1 MAVNELVLVG
11 LAACYAA
18 LFWWAF
24 RVLPG
29 EGWQF
34 LAAVPL
40 TKRPDGQWVGLNL
53 TYYGA
58 FTASAVVIAVA
69 WSVVLMSS
77 VGVSLSGI
85 LMLAAIL
92 LGACVPSAKGL
103 ARLIE
108 GKANTFTVGGASM
121 FGLLLLPWVVA
132 VMNVG
137 LGASGADSLPMTAVL
152 AVVSIAY
159 AFGEGTGRLA
169 CLSFG
174 CCYGAPLEQSHRWLS
189 ILFARHHAA
198 FSESTRKA
206 AYERHL
212 DAIPLIPVQ
221 AMTAGVCVAAGIV
234 GLWLFLQGHF
244 LAAFLVTV
252 LVTQVWRVVSE
263 YLRADYRGGHAF
275 SRYQLLSLAG
285 VVYAG
290 LLTLWLPD
298 GPSAPPDLLRGV
310 HTLWQPGVLIGL
322 QMLWVVMF
330 LFTGRS
336 RVTQSTVSMQVA
348 QDQI

>member
-1 MAVNELVLVG
+1 MAVNEL
-11 LAACYAA
+11 LAAGLVAFYAA

-58 FTASAVVIAVA
+58 FTASAVVLAVV

-77 VGVSLSGI
+77 VGLSLSSI
-85 LMLAAIL
+85 LTLAAIV
-92 LGACVPSAKGL
+92 LGVCVPSAKGL

-108 GKANTFTVGGASM
+108 GKANTLTVGGASM
-121 FGLLLLPWVVA
+121 FGLLLLPWVVMA
-132 VMNVG
+132 MNVG
-137 LGASGADSLPMTAVL
+137 LGALGEDAVPMTAVL

-174 CCYGAPLEQSHRWLS
+174 CCYGAPLEQSHPWLS
-189 ILFARHHAA
+189 TLFAHHHTA
-198 FSESTRKA
+198 FVESTRKA
-206 AYERHL
+206 AYERNL
-212 DAIPLIPVQ
+212 ETIPLIPIQ
-221 AMTAGVCVAAGIV
+221 AMTAAVCVGAGVIGV
-234 GLWLFLQGHF
+234 WLFLRGQM

-252 LVTQVWRVVSE
+252 LVTQLWRVVSE
-263 YLRADYRGGHAF
+263 YLRADYRGGRAF
-275 SRYQLLSLAG
+275 SLYQWLSLVG
-285 VVYAG
+285 LLYAG
-290 LLTLWLPD
+290 LLALWLPD
-298 GPSAPPDLLRGV
+298 GPSVRPDLLRGV
-310 HTLWQPGVLIGL
+310 RTLWQPGVLICL
-322 QMLWVVMF
+322 QVLWVVMF

-336 RVTQSTVSMQVA
+336 RVTRSTLSMQVI

>member
-1 MAVNELVLVG
+1 MAVNELVTVG
-11 LAACYAA
+11 LAAFYAA

-34 LAAVPL
+34 LAAVPVS
-40 TKRPDGQWVGLNL
+40 KRPDGQWVGLNL

-58 FTASAVVIAVA
+58 FTASAVAIAVA

-77 VGVSLSGI
+77 VGMSLTGI
-85 LMLAAIL
+85 LMLAGIL

-103 ARLIE
+103 AHLIE
-108 GKANTFTVGGASM
+108 GKTNTFTVGGASM
-121 FGLLLLPWVVA
+121 FGLLLMPWVVML
-132 VMNVG
+132 MNVG
-137 LGASGADSLPMTAVL
+137 LGASGADSLPITAVL

-189 ILFARHHAA
+189 TLFARHHAA
-198 FSESTRKA
+198 FAESTRKA

-212 DAIPLIPVQ
+212 EAIPLIPVQ
-221 AMTAGVCVAAGIV
+221 AMTAAVCVAAGIA
-234 GLWLFLQGHF
+234 GLWLFLQGLM

-275 SRYQLLSLAG
+275 SYYQRLSLVG
-285 VVYAG
+285 LIYTG
-290 LLTLWLPD
+290 LLAFWLPD

-310 HTLWQPGVLIGL
+310 RTLWQPGVLMGL
-322 QMLWVVMF
+322 QVLWVVMF

-336 RVTQSTVSMQVA
+336 RVTQSTVSMQVI